1 MSEKKFKLSP
11 IDRDQLNLLIREG
24 YIDLAGKDDEG
35 NQLYEI
41 TPSGEV
47 YLSREDITEND

>member
-1 MSEKKFKLSP
+1 MSEKKFKLNP